1 MSIFMHFGI
10 IIASLAVLVWS
21 ADRFVFGAS
30 GFARNLGISPLI
42 IGLTIVAMG
51 SSAPEMMAAAQASLQ
66 NGTPDIGVG
75 NAIGSNIT
83 NILFVIGLTALIKP
97 IVVGSSTVK
106 QEIPMVLI
114 ASVIGAYFLLNGELT
129 KKEGVIL
136 LIAFFATITFLTLN
150 ALRHSRLGDD
160 KETLKDIESEVPD
173 KMPLYKSVLWLIV
186 GLVFLVL
193 SAKYLVISAKV
204 IALHFGLSELV
215 IGLTVIAIG
224 TSLPELAASIT
235 AVLKGEDDLA
245 IGNIIGSNIFNI
257 FAVMSIPAILTPGLI
272 QANRDTL
279 VMIAAT
285 LLLLAVAV
293 IGKKRS
299 INRIEGGI
307 LFAGFISYQV
317 FVFVSS

>member
-51 SSAPEMMAAAQASLQ
+51 SSAPEMMAAAQASL
-66 NGTPDIGVG
+66 NGGTPDLGVG

-83 NILFVIGLTALIKP
+83 NILLVLGITALIKP
-97 IVVGSSTVK
+97 IIVGSSTIK
-106 QEIPMVLI
+106 QEIPVVLI
-114 ASVIGAYFLLNGELT
+114 ASLIGAYVLFNGEIT
-129 KKEGVIL
+129 RNEGIVL
-136 LIAFFATITFLTLN
+136 LILFFATITFLTLN

-160 KETLKDIESEVPD
+160 LDTLKGIESEVPD
-173 KMPLYKSVLWLIV
+173 KMPLYKSVIWLVI
-186 GLVFLVL
+186 GLVLLIF
-193 SAKYLVISAKV
+193 SADYLVVSAKV
-204 IALHFGLSELV
+204 IATHYGVSELI
-215 IGLTVIAIG
+215 IGLTIVAIG
-224 TSLPELAASIT
+224 TSLPELAASV
-235 AVLKGEDDLA
+235 AGVLKGEDDLA

-257 FAVMSIPAILTPGLI
+257 FAVMSIPALIAPGFI
-272 QANRDTL
+272 EANRDTL

-285 LLLLAVAV
+285 LLLWALAG

-299 INRIEGGI
+299 INRIQGGI
-307 LFAGFISYQV
+307 LFAAFISYQV
-317 FVFVSS
+317 FLFVSV